1 MLLLFFQIH
10 FIISD
15 SLIQDISIK
24 DVLIFV
30 TGASAIPPLGME
42 PSPKICFV
50 DLECLPFASSCENV
64 IYFPRSLRNYSVFKE
79 RTIFALCGSHGFGN

>member
-30 TGASAIPPLGME
+30 TGASAIPPLGFE
-42 PSPKICFV
+42 PSPKI
-50 DLECLPFASSCENV
+50 
-64 IYFPRSLRNYSVFKE
+64 
-79 RTIFALCGSHGFGN
+79 